1 MSWKIALF
9 QNSVELRLT
18 YDQLSIT
25 REGQTTLLPLQDL
38 CAIILETPQI
48 TLTSALLSKLNAHN
62 VALITCN
69 EKHIPNGMLLGFH
82 QHSRQT
88 EVTQLHINMGS
99 PLKKQ
104 LWKRIVQQKVL
115 NQAYA
120 VLPYSKD
127 HSKRINRFASSIKS
141 GDKEN
146 IEAQAAKIYWQKI
159 FYHGYRRHGGCTLD
173 MGLNY
178 AYSVIRAMIARSISA
193 FGLIPSL
200 GVHHSNQLNAF
211 NLSDDLIEPFR
222 PLIDTFV
229 KEKIA
234 HEHRLLSELSSQTRK
249 ELASIGFAR
258 CKMNQKTYEIATA
271 IDEMCQSFLRAL
283 RENDPKLLYLP
294 SFATHTS
301 TLDE

>member
-9 QNSVELRLT
+9 QNRVELRLT
-18 YDQLSIT
+18 ADQLSIT
-25 REGQTTLLPLQDL
+25 QEGQMTLLPLQDL
-38 CAIILETPQI
+38 CAIVLETPQI

-69 EKHIPNGMLLGFH
+69 EKHIPNGILLGFH

-88 EVTQLHINMGS
+88 EVTQLHINMGH

-104 LWKRIVQQKVL
+104 LWKRIIQQKVH

-120 VLPYSKD
+120 VHPYSKD
-127 HSKRINRFASSIKS
+127 HSKRINRLALTIKS

-159 FYHGYRRHGGCTLD
+159 FYQGYRRHGGCIID

-178 AYSVIRAMIARSISA
+178 AYSVIRAMIARCISA

-200 GVHHSNQLNAF
+200 GVHHCNQLNAF

-222 PLIDTFV
+222 PLIDAFV
-229 KEKIA
+229 KERITD
-234 HEHRLLSELSSQTRK
+234 EHMLLSELSPLTRK
-249 ELASIGFAR
+249 ELASIGFAP
-258 CKMNQKTYEIATA
+258 CEMNQKTYEIATA

-283 RENDPKLLYLP
+283 REKDPKLLYLP
-294 SFATHTS
+294 SFANRNGAI
-301 TLDE
+301 DE